1 MGGEMAKELGLPE
14 NVVRILERHVG
25 AGITADEAKILG
37 LPARDLMPET
47 MEEKIVTDADNLIS
61 RARRTSIEEAIA
73 DLKRKLG
80 STHPTITRAMA
91 LHEEVMGNEYLS
103 K

>member
-1 MGGEMAKELGLPE
+1 
-14 NVVRILERHVG
+14 
-25 AGITADEAKILG
+25 
-37 LPARDLMPET
+37 MPET

-80 STHPTITRAMA
+80 TTHPTITRAMA
-91 LHEEVMGNEYLS
+91 LHEEVMGNE
-103 K
+103 